1 MFYESFSLFHLASLG
16 EIREQVKRVESGET
30 LSDNEIKE
38 IIIGLKNSKNHD
50 IRPAE
55 LMSGTVRLLEWDLLF
70 LMLNL
75 LFLNVITF
83 SVLVNS
89 FCGQPG
95 KEWDILYGVAW

>member
-1 MFYESFSLFHLASLG
+1 MLYTLFYESISLFHLASLG

-55 LMSGTVRLLEWDLLF
+55 LMSGTVR
-70 LMLNL
+70 MR
-75 LFLNVITF
+75 
-83 SVLVNS
+83 LVV
-89 FCGQPG
+89 P
-95 KEWDILYGVAW
+95 YA